1 MQIQKKVPTNFIQHP
16 HAPLPHADIWRDHGT
31 GPKARNWHRDNA
43 VMSSA
48 DDTQVTGKS
57 PKEKGLNPPT
67 AKEGWGCQ
75 SYGLKQLLLG
85 SLPSTLSAE
94 EFAQREPTPIRLSSV
109 YFTVSRNGR
118 AGSSLGLRDLWG

>member
-1 MQIQKKVPTNFIQHP
+1 
-16 HAPLPHADIWRDHGT
+16 
-31 GPKARNWHRDNA
+31 
-43 VMSSA
+43 MSSA

-57 PKEKGLNPPT
+57 PKEKGLNPRT
-67 AKEGWGCQ
+67 VKEGWGCQ
-75 SYGLKQLLLG
+75 SCGLKQLLLG

-94 EFAQREPTPIRLSSV
+94 EFAQREPAPIRLGSV